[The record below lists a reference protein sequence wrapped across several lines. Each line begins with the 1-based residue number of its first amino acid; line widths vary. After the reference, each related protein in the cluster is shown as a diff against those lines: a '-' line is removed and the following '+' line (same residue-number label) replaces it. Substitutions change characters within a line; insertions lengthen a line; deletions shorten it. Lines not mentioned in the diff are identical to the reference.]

1 MSDIIDRRLN
11 GKDKNAGNR
20 ERFLKRY
27 KNQIKKSVA
36 NIANGKS
43 IKDLTTGSDVS
54 VPTKDIDEPYIGTG
68 NGGTWDRVIP
78 GNTDYKRGDTAAR
91 PKQGGS
97 PAGHDG
103 DPFEEEFAFTLS
115 REEFLKYF
123 FEDLALPNL
132 VEKKLGEIPETK
144 NKKAGFTTSGSSSSM
159 HVLRSMRGALGRRIA
174 TGNKYKKQLKELE
187 LQLKNETDFDAQE
200 NILVDMM
207 TAKKKLATVP
217 WIDPID
223 LRYRNTVSVP
233 EPSIKAVMVCIMDV
247 SGSMGETEKTIAKK
261 FFTLLYLFL
270 TKVYGDVEVVFIR
283 HHTEAKEVTEDE
295 FFNSRESGGTK
306 VSSALT
312 LAHEIISSRFA
323 TDSHNTYIAQVSDGD
338 NAYTDNGTCLEL
350 VRDKL
355 MPLVQYMAYIEITTT
370 GTQGLWTAYKEVSR
384 REKNLQMETVEDE
397 SMIYP
402 VFKKL
407 FKKLDNV

>member
-68 NGGTWDRVIP
+68 SGGTWDRVIP

-91 PKQGGS
+91 PRQGS
-97 PAGHDG
+97 APAGHDG

-115 REEFLKYF
+115 RDEFLKYF

-144 NKKAGFTTSGSSSSM
+144 NKKAGYTTSGSSSNM
-159 HVLRSMRGALGRRIA
+159 HLLRSMRGALGRRIA
-174 TGNKYKKQLKELE
+174 TGNKYRKEIARLE
-187 LQLKNETDFDAQE
+187 ELIAEEPENHDELLQQ
-200 NILVDMM
+200 ILWQR
-207 TAKKKLATVP
+207 KKLATVP

-223 LRYRNTVSVP
+223 IRYRNTVAIP

-370 GTQGLWTAYKEVSR
+370 GTQGLWTAYKEVGR